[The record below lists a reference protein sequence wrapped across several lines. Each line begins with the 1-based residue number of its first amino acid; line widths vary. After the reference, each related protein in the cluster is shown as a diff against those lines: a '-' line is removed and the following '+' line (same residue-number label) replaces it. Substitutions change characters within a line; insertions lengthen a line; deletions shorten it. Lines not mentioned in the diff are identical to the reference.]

1 MTTEQKQLLDR
12 RKRDFPAFYEQLI
25 PSLVD
30 FVSKMGINP
39 AHEVLNNAPRFVP
52 LLSTALRNL
61 DVVDEEDKAWLL
73 ARLGYFIGE
82 YFTQKYSG
90 AWYPNENP
98 ASRYF
103 ARYVVGKFSIAS
115 QRELNLDPFM
125 IAEAYISI
133 PMPRALE
140 PLLQEAEQELIGSA

>member
-1 MTTEQKQLLDR
+1 MTTEQMQLLDR
-12 RKRDFPAFYEQLI
+12 RKRDFPVFYEQLI

-39 AHEVLNNAPRFVP
+39 AHEVLNNAPMFVP

-61 DVVDEEDKAWLL
+61 DVIDEEDKAWLL

-90 AWYPNENP
+90 AWYPNENQHP
-98 ASRYF
+98 DILRDMWLGSSR
-103 ARYVVGKFSIAS
+103 
-115 QRELNLDPFM
+115 
-125 IAEAYISI
+125 
-133 PMPRALE
+133 
-140 PLLQEAEQELIGSA
+140 